1 MKTAIIGKGRTGG
14 ALLSLLDDSQVIGP
28 FGRSNPASLEALIE
42 ADVAICFV
50 PGEAM
55 HDLMPML
62 LNANLPVVW
71 GVTGY
76 QWPETINQQLIDAGL
91 TWVKGHNFSLTMPLV
106 KRAINMLGLIKTLD
120 PHTDFA
126 IHEIHHTGKLDAP
139 SGTALSWADW
149 LVDQQ
154 SDFGLDD
161 INITSERVGDVVG
174 DHKLTITSG
183 DETITLHHQ
192 AHDRR
197 LFARGALWA
206 AEQLYA
212 ATKADPQKLAAGLL
226 GFHTLIDAH
235 LGHQDKN

>member
-14 ALLSLLDDSQVIGP
+14 ALLSLLDDNQIIGP
-28 FGRSNPASLEALIE
+28 FGRSNPATLDALKRAE
-42 ADVAICFV
+42 VAICFV

-55 HDLMPML
+55 PDLMPL
-62 LNANLPVVW
+62 LLKANLPVVW

-76 QWPETINQQLIDAGL
+76 QWPETINQQLVDAGL

-106 KRAINMLGLIKTLD
+106 KHALNALGLIKSLD
-120 PHTDFA
+120 PSSDFA

-139 SGTALSWADW
+139 SGTALSWGEW

-154 SDFGLDD
+154 AGFGLDD
-161 INITSERVGDVVG
+161 INITSDRVGDVVG
-174 DHKLTITSG
+174 DHKITITSG

-212 ATKADPQKLAAGLL
+212 ATKAGPQKLAAGMVD
-226 GFHTLIDAH
+226 FHTLIDAH
-235 LGHQDKN
+235 LSLQVKN